1 MDIYVCETVKRRVTY
16 IKQTNQTKYKKRSV
30 LVIHIESELIYLPF
44 ESNIPHTN
52 EIDLERLKLERHLI
66 VRISV

>member
-16 IKQTNQTKYKKRSV
+16 IKQTNQTKYKNTIVSC
-30 LVIHIESELIYLPF
+30 HNESKSTYVPF

-52 EIDLERLKLERHLI
+52 EIDLERLKLQRHLI
-66 VRISV
+66 VRILV

>member
-1 MDIYVCETVKRRVTY
+1 MDIYVYETVKRRVTY
-16 IKQTNQTKYKKRSV
+16 IKQTNQTKYKI
-30 LVIHIESELIYLPF
+30 LVIHMESKLIYLPF